1 MILNYKEIDFGVEKE
16 VMLWYKG
23 WRYVKD
29 LIYNYQAYYD
39 PLEEMERQVK
49 EHLLVS
55 MFDIRRCFLFLDIY
69 RIKLLQKYTI
79 IHSNKNDYLW

>member
-1 MILNYKEIDFGVEKE
+1 
-16 VMLWYKG
+16 
-23 WRYVKD
+23 
-29 LIYNYQAYYD
+29 
-39 PLEEMERQVK
+39 MERQVK

-79 IHSNKNDYLW
+79 IHSNKNDYL